1 MTTLTPPGTIE
12 FPGSSIEKK
21 VYNIVEQFC
30 EHIPITND
38 KNRLGYCL
46 FKFMKGE
53 GDPPKVALRSAKI
66 KVVGISIDEL
76 AAKMDV
82 ELKKIFEQK

>member
-1 MTTLTPPGTIE
+1 MTTLTPPGTIG
-12 FPGSSIEKK
+12 FPESSIEKK
-21 VYNIVEQFC
+21 VYNIVESFG
-30 EHIPITND
+30 ENIPIMND

-53 GDPPKVALRSAKI
+53 GDPPKIALRSAKI

-76 AAKMDV
+76 AQKLDA
-82 ELKKIFEQK
+82 ELKKISE

>member
-12 FPGSSIEKK
+12 FPESSVEKK
-21 VYNIVEQFC
+21 VYNIVENFSK
-30 EHIPITND
+30 HIPIPND

-76 AAKMDV
+76 AGKIDV
-82 ELKKIFEQK
+82 ELKKISEQK

>member
-12 FPGSSIEKK
+12 FPESSVEKK
-21 VYNIVEQFC
+21 VYNIVENFR

-76 AAKMDV
+76 AGKIDV
-82 ELKKIFEQK
+82 ELKKISEQK

>member
-1 MTTLTPPGTIE
+1 MNFLN
-12 FPGSSIEKK
+12 SSFEKK
-21 VYNIVEQFC
+21 VYNIVESFS
-30 EHIPITND
+30 ENIPVTND

-66 KVVGISIDEL
+66 KVVGTSIDEL
-76 AAKMDV
+76 AQKIDA
-82 ELKKIFEQK
+82 ELKKISEQN

>member
-12 FPGSSIEKK
+12 FPEASLEKK
-21 VYNIVEQFC
+21 VYNMVEKFG
-30 EHIPITND
+30 EYIPITND

-53 GDPPKVALRSAKI
+53 GDPPKIALRSAKI
-66 KVVGISIDEL
+66 KVEGIAIDDL
-76 AAKMDV
+76 AQKIDA
-82 ELKKIFEQK
+82 ELKTITEKN

>member
-12 FPGSSIEKK
+12 FPESSTEKK
-21 VYNIVEQFC
+21 VYNIVEHFNQY
-30 EHIPITND
+30 IPITND

-46 FKFMKGE
+46 FKFVKGE

-76 AAKMDV
+76 AQKIDA
-82 ELKKIFEQK
+82 ELSKI

>member
-12 FPGSSIEKK
+12 FPESSLEKK
-21 VYNIVEQFC
+21 VYKIVESFGDF
-30 EHIPITND
+30 IPVTND

-53 GDPPKVALRSAKI
+53 GDSPKIALRSAKI

-76 AAKMDV
+76 AEKIDA
-82 ELKKIFEQK
+82 ELKNISEKN

>member
-12 FPGSSIEKK
+12 FPESSTEKK
-21 VYNIVEQFC
+21 VYNIVEQFS

-53 GDPPKVALRSAKI
+53 GDPPKIALRSAKI
-66 KVVGISIDEL
+66 KVVGILIDEL
-76 AAKMDV
+76 AAKIDA
-82 ELKKIFEQK
+82 ELKKISK